1 MKSHQLSS
9 DSRLL
14 GFVRSDSSGRV
25 TEFTH
30 DRLPGIGPVE
40 AGSDL
45 LRLVEPWP
53 VLHDALVNQREAA
66 LQLPGTPSGVQVK
79 TVPVSDD
86 MVLLFSDS
94 SVTEAHLQRCRSMI
108 RVASHDLR
116 DPFSTFHNFKTLAEM
131 KFGGAGKEMLD
142 ELSGIFRSAE
152 LLLNNL
158 QVITADLFGR
168 LVKVPEAIPL
178 SEVFQ
183 RSLKKHSLMV
193 RSKQLD
199 ILYDIPEDLMV
210 YGDMQLLGQVLEN
223 LLFIFMEK
231 ADHRCSAS
239 CRASVTGAHAAV
251 SMEMP
256 EYVISE
262 SLRLQIEE
270 DRWGLDPDDD
280 AGITSVGAALAAC
293 VRILDLH
300 GTSFD
305 FETGGEN
312 TLMISF
318 LLTIPSDGGIDE
330 S

>member
-1 MKSHQLSS
+1 MELHQLST

-14 GFVRSDSSGRV
+14 GFVRSDRSGRV
-25 TEFTH
+25 VECTH

-40 AGSDL
+40 AGTDL
-45 LRLVEPWP
+45 FHLLEPWP

-66 LQLPGTPSGVQVK
+66 LQLPGSPGVQVK
-79 TVPVSDD
+79 TVPASDD

-94 SVTEAHLQRCRSMI
+94 GVTEAHLQRCRSMI
-108 RVASHDLR
+108 RVAAHDLR
-116 DPFSTFHNFKTLAEM
+116 DPFSTFHNFKTLAEL
-131 KFGGAGKEMLD
+131 KFGGAGKELLD
-142 ELSGIFRSAE
+142 ELSGIFHSAE

-168 LVKVPEAIPL
+168 LVKAPEVISL

-199 ILYDIPEDLMV
+199 INCDIPESLMV
-210 YGDMQLLGQVLEN
+210 YADMQLLGQVLEN

-239 CRASVTGAHAAV
+239 CSASVTGAHAAV
-251 SMEMP
+251 TMEMP

-280 AGITSVGAALAAC
+280 SGISSAGAALAAC
-293 VRILDLH
+293 VSILGLH
-300 GTSFD
+300 GSSFV

-312 TLMISF
+312 TWVISF

-330 S
+330 G